1 MSNYPKALIP
11 AVALAAE
18 YCNTLENARPDQTA
32 ETAAALLRLL
42 PRIYIT
48 LSDIGGDEADQD
60 GDDNG
65 AVTATLKQEEYD
77 AILSATTAL
86 LGEFDMYLDT
96 PEYDMQFSDTAVAV
110 SLAEQ
115 LADIYQHMADFA
127 ATVAQSS
134 PDFFPDVLSELKYR
148 FNSYLSNTVCSALRA
163 ANYIYFNASLTNE

>member
-115 LADIYQHMADFA
+115 LADIYQQMFDMAYTLRDAPDQALPMVMDDIKFRFSDF
-127 ATVAQSS
+127 
-134 PDFFPDVLSELKYR
+134 LSQKICDSLRILNQLYR
-148 FNSYLSNTVCSALRA
+148 RKAL
-163 ANYIYFNASLTNE
+163 